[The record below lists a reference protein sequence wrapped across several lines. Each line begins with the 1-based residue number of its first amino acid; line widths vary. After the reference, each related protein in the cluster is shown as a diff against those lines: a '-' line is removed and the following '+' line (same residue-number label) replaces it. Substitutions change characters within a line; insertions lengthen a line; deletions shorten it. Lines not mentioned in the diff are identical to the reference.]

1 MNANDLSGLIYLAV
15 IAAMFGGFG
24 FGGFGGNGAAAM
36 AGNIATQNDVQRG
49 FDAQNSMANQREIL
63 TAVNAGTAQSV
74 AATNQSF
81 HDTLGVLTDKYGELA
96 RDIAAIAVGQQQAIN
111 NNMECCCGIKQLIQQ
126 TSANTDAKIAEAKY
140 ENAMNLAGLE
150 QRLTSKM
157 DANTIQNLRDKVGA
171 LELAQATNGMLRF
184 PNQWTYGA
192 GFFPPFFGGC
202 GNANV

>member
-1 MNANDLSGLIYLAV
+1 MNTNDLSGLIYLAV

-24 FGGFGGNGAAAM
+24 FGGLGGNGAAAM

-49 FDAQNSMANQREIL
+49 FDAQNSAANQREIL
-63 TAVNAGTAQSV
+63 SAVNAGTAQSV
-74 AATNQSF
+74 AATNQTF

-96 RDIAAIAVGQQQAIN
+96 RDIAALAVGQQQSITS
-111 NNMECCCGIKQLIQQ
+111 NMECCCGIKQLIAE

-157 DANTIQNLRDKVGA
+157 DANTIQQLRDKVGA
-171 LELAQATNGMLRF
+171 LELAQATSGMLRF

-192 GFFPPFFGGC
+192 GFFPPVFGGC
-202 GNANV
+202 GNSNV

>member
-1 MNANDLSGLIYLAV
+1 MNTNDLSGLIYLAV

-24 FGGFGGNGAAAM
+24 FGGLGGNGAAAM

-49 FDAQNSMANQREIL
+49 FDAQNSAANQREIL
-63 TAVNAGTAQSV
+63 AAVNAGTAQSV
-74 AATNQSF
+74 AATNQTF

-96 RDIAAIAVGQQQAIN
+96 RDIAALAVGQQQSIT
-111 NNMECCCGIKQLIQQ
+111 NNMECCCGIKQLIAE

-157 DANTIQNLRDKVGA
+157 DANTIQQLRDKVGA
-171 LELAQATNGMLRF
+171 LELAQATSGMLRF

-192 GFFPPFFGGC
+192 GFFPPVFGGC
-202 GNANV
+202 GNSNV

>member
-192 GFFPPFFGGC
+192 GFFPPVFGGC
-202 GNANV
+202 TNANV

>member
-1 MNANDLSGLIYLAV
+1 MNTNDLSGLIYLAV

-24 FGGFGGNGAAAM
+24 FGGLGGNGAAAM

-49 FDAQNSMANQREIL
+49 FDAQNSAANQREIL
-63 TAVNAGTAQSV
+63 SAVNAGTAQSV
-74 AATNQSF
+74 AATNQTF

-96 RDIAAIAVGQQQAIN
+96 RDIAALAVGQQQSIT
-111 NNMECCCGIKQLIQQ
+111 NNMECCCGIKQLIAE

-157 DANTIQNLRDKVGA
+157 DANTIQQLRDKVGA
-171 LELAQATNGMLRF
+171 LELAQATSGMLRF

-192 GFFPPFFGGC
+192 GFFPPVFGGC
-202 GNANV
+202 GNSNV